1 MGCFST
7 KDSDLK
13 ETENQEATPHRNTAS
28 NFIGT
33 TICNLTDKYEITKFL
48 GQGTFG
54 RVREVRDLE
63 TGLLRA
69 VKSIS
74 MEGIKPECISFF
86 LDEIKMLKS
95 LDHPG
100 IIKIYQVCEDIKHI
114 HIVTELCKGGELFER
129 ILKSRHFSENMA
141 ARYMFDIVSTLKY
154 LHEAGIVHR
163 DLKPD
168 NILFEDSSE
177 NSRLKIIDFGTSTK
191 MAKDQMLN
199 NLIGSPFYMAP
210 EVIKGNYDKKCDV
223 WSVGVILYVMLCG
236 KPPFRG
242 SCNEEIYDNI
252 VNAKLEFKGKAWKT
266 ESKVAKDLVKKALQ
280 KDPRRRISIGD
291 MFYDPWI
298 RTRAE
303 GLVPEKVLASR
314 MLHRLAEFK
323 NGNKLRTCTFS
334 FLAYCLA
341 TANDLKQV
349 RVLFEGLDV
358 NGDGRLSREE
368 LQKGFK
374 EYCAGCSSNVD
385 DIIAQCDIDGN
396 GFVDY
401 SEFLT
406 AVVCKDIKISKEN
419 LQIAFN
425 ALDKDGSGTIS
436 KGELQKAMEALT
448 DQETIDKIMRDSDLN
463 DDGEI
468 DIQEFTSCILNS
480 AIT

>member
-1 MGCFST
+1 MESLHVTGGDFVAE
-7 KDSDLK
+7 KQGKLRDSYRIGNKLGDGAFGSVRK
-13 ETENQEATPHRNTAS
+13 ITHRVT
-28 NFIGT
+28 G
-33 TICNLTDKYEITKFL
+33 EI
-48 GQGTFG
+48 
-54 RVREVRDLE
+54 
-63 TGLLRA
+63 RA
-69 VKSIS
+69 VKTIHKKNLRS
-74 MEGIKPECISFF
+74 EDERQTFF
-86 LDEIKMLKS
+86 NEVSVLRA
-95 LDHPG
+95 LDHPN
-100 IIKIYQVCEDIKHI
+100 ILKLYEYYQDEKNYYLI
-114 HIVTELCKGGELFER
+114 TELCNGGELFDR
-129 ILKSRHFSENMA
+129 IISHGSFSEAIA
-141 ARYMFDIVSTLKY
+141 ATYMRQILSVVSY
-154 LHEAGIVHR
+154 CHDRSIVHR
-163 DLKPD
+163 DLKPENFLLD
-168 NILFEDSSE
+168 TSAEDA
-177 NSRLKIIDFGTSTK
+177 NLKVIDFGTAQFFTPGVPLT
-191 MAKDQMLN
+191 AKFGTPYY
-199 NLIGSPFYMAP
+199 IAP
-210 EVIKGNYDKKCDV
+210 EVLKCNYDEKCDV

-266 ESKVAKDLVKKALQ
+266 VSKVAKDLVKKALQ